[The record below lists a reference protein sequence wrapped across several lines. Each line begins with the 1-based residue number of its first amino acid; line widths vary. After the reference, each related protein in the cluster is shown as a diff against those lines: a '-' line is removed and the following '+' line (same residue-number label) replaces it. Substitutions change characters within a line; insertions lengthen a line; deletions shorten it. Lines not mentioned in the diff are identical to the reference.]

1 MEISPIGFAGLKVTW
16 NIRTAERPQQP
27 KQRQCYCQ
35 THNFAEDNYMKRT
48 IKYYRIIWLR
58 HDLPAGLSVFLVALP
73 LCLGIAL
80 ASGAPLY
87 SGLLSGIVG
96 GLVVALFSGSPLAV
110 SGPAA
115 GLTTLVAASIISLGD
130 YKLFLLAVI
139 IAGFFQIVLGLLK
152 LGAIAN
158 YFPSSVIKGMLA
170 AIGIILI
177 SKQIPL
183 AVGYDQPEFWTSG
196 FLGLFTSNNFPGS
209 LETFN
214 HHITRGAILITA
226 ISLIIL
232 VLLQQPFAKKL
243 KVVPAPLVV
252 VVIGIIANIL
262 FTNAASNFSLK
273 QTQLVNIPANIFANL
288 TLPDLTKLFSTAEI
302 WKDGLLIGLLAT
314 LETLL
319 CIEAIDKLDRHNRIT
334 PVNRELVAQGIG
346 NMTCGLLGAIPL
358 TAVVVR
364 GAANV
369 DAGGRT
375 KLSAFTHGLFIL
387 LAVLLVPFLLN
398 KIPYAALAAIL
409 LVTGYNLTKP
419 KLFRNMWS
427 LGLKQFI
434 PFLITIVVIL
444 LTDLLIGVSIGL
456 LISIYFIVQNN
467 FKAEY
472 KITKSTHLNIQAH
485 HIKLNSNVTFLNKVK
500 LRKALDEI
508 PEYSVL
514 TIDGSECNFIDYDI
528 LEIISE
534 YHNKARD
541 KHIELHLKGIEK
553 VNITAVH

>member
-1 MEISPIGFAGLKVTW
+1 
-16 NIRTAERPQQP
+16 
-27 KQRQCYCQ
+27 
-35 THNFAEDNYMKRT
+35 MKRAV
-48 IKYYRIIWLR
+48 KYYRIIWIR

-87 SGLLSGIVG
+87 AGLLSGIIG
-96 GLVVALFSGSPLAV
+96 GLVVSLISGSSLSV

-130 YKLFLLAVI
+130 YKIFLLAVI
-139 IAGFFQIVLGLLK
+139 VAGLFQLTLGLLK

-170 AIGIILI
+170 AIGIMLI

-183 AVGYDQPEFWTSG
+183 AIGYDQPDFWTSG
-196 FLGLFTSNNFPGS
+196 FFNLFSLQHFLFNFNR
-209 LETFN
+209 LN
-214 HHITRGAILITA
+214 HHITIGPILITV
-226 ISLIIL
+226 ISLIAFI
-232 VLLQQPFAKKL
+232 LLQQPSTKKL
-243 KVVPAPLVV
+243 RVIPVPLLIVA
-252 VVIGIIANIL
+252 IGIITNIL
-262 FTNAASNFSLK
+262 LTNLTADFSLN
-273 QTQLVNIPANIFANL
+273 QAQLVNIPLNIFESISF
-288 TLPDLTKLFSTAEI
+288 PDFTKLFSTVEI

-319 CIEAIDKLDRHNRIT
+319 CIEAVDKLDKRNRIT
-334 PVNRELVAQGIG
+334 PVNRELIAQGIG
-346 NMTCGLLGAIPL
+346 NMTCGLLGAIPV

-375 KLSAFTHGLFIL
+375 KLSAFTHGIFLL
-387 LAVLLVPFLLN
+387 LAVLFVPFLLN
-398 KIPYAALAAIL
+398 KIPYASLAAIL
-409 LVTGYNLTKP
+409 LITGYNLTKP

-427 LGLKQFI
+427 LGSKQFI
-434 PFLITIVVIL
+434 PFLITIIVIL
-444 LTDLLIGVSIGL
+444 STDLLIGVSIGL
-456 LISIYFIVQNN
+456 LISIYFIIQNN
-467 FKAEY
+467 FRAEY
-472 KITKSTHLNIQAH
+472 KISKTKHQGIEMQY
-485 HIKLNSNVTFLNKVK
+485 IKLNSNVTFLNKVK
-500 LRKALDEI
+500 LRRVLDQV

-534 YHNKARD
+534 YHNKAHNR
-541 KHIELHLKGIEK
+541 HIELHLKGIK
-553 VNITAVH
+553 RVNVTAVH

>member
-1 MEISPIGFAGLKVTW
+1 
-16 NIRTAERPQQP
+16 
-27 KQRQCYCQ
+27 
-35 THNFAEDNYMKRT
+35 MKRT
-48 IKYYRIIWLR
+48 IKYYRIIWLK

-87 SGLLSGIVG
+87 AGLLSGIIG
-96 GLVVALFSGSPLAV
+96 GLVVALISGSPLAV

-130 YKLFLLAVI
+130 YKIFLLAVMV
-139 IAGFFQIVLGLLK
+139 AGLFQLLLGLLK

-183 AVGYDQPEFWTSG
+183 ALGYDQPDFWTSG
-196 FLGLFTSNNFPGS
+196 FLKLFSPDNFLGS
-209 LETFN
+209 FENFN
-214 HHITRGAILITA
+214 HHITRGAVLITF
-226 ISLIIL
+226 ISLIIII
-232 VLLQQPFAKKL
+232 LLQRPFAKKL
-243 KVVPAPLVV
+243 KVIPAPLLVV
-252 VVIGIIANIL
+252 VVGIIINIL
-262 FTNAASNFSLK
+262 FTNVNSDFSLK
-273 QTQLVNIPANIFANL
+273 QTQLVNIPSNIFASISF
-288 TLPDLTKLFSTAEI
+288 PDFSKLFSTAEI
-302 WKDGLLIGLLAT
+302 WKDGIIIGLLAT

-319 CIEAIDKLDRHNRIT
+319 CIEAVDKLDKHNRIT
-334 PVNRELVAQGIG
+334 PVNRELIAQGIG
-346 NMTCGLLGAIPL
+346 NMTCGLLGAIPM

-375 KLSAFTHGLFIL
+375 KLSAFTHGLFLL

-398 KIPYAALAAIL
+398 KIPYASLAAIL
-409 LVTGYNLTKP
+409 IVTGYNLTKP
-419 KLFRNMWS
+419 KLFRNMWG
-427 LGLKQFI
+427 LGWKQFL
-434 PFLITIVVIL
+434 PFLITVLVIL
-444 LTDLLIGVSIGL
+444 STDLLIGVSIGL

-472 KITKSTHLNIQAH
+472 KITKSTHLDIETH
-485 HIKLNSNVTFLNKVK
+485 YIKLNSNVTFLNKVK

-514 TIDGSECNFIDYDI
+514 TIDGSECNFIDYEI
-528 LEIISE
+528 LEIVSE
-534 YHNKARD
+534 YHNKAHDR
-541 KHIELHLKGIEK
+541 HIELHLKGVEK
-553 VNITAVH
+553 VNVTAVH